1 MSHPLRI
8 FASLISVQEDAAG
21 IVPAIPGSVWEVDVI
36 REGWSANGVYYSR
49 QNLEQLCVILEG
61 APVQY
66 YGWDPKG
73 KAGHIPQ
80 SERVALTGTDTYG
93 PAANQG
99 GVLKNLRVVD
109 DGRAVVRGYFAVTHP
124 VLQEQLARHDSMQLG
139 RPPMGLSIDARA
151 QTSLGVAEGRSGVLP
166 TEFAAALE
174 VTVVTTPAAGGGL
187 RRLVASAEEK
197 EDEKMSGLLKWLNAR
212 RAKRNQ
218 LGYEQINQA
227 ALQEAVN
234 CIQESGLCDSTVLG
248 LAIEWINSG
257 KTEEAVQLLEKM
269 ISVESSDPVLM
280 EALVTKRRSIAADEA
295 STVQEAQQILN
306 NLRVMECGA
315 VLNTRLQE
323 AKLPQQAEDALR
335 KRFGGRVFEATE
347 LQEAVMEL
355 KNIIAATAPA
365 PVIAQQPRV
374 QMGVGAV
381 ERHQAAWD
389 VIFGYDHHASD
400 SKLSE
405 NDKKMRDDITR
416 SGRMARPSAL
426 FEEWYDSSL
435 PNRVGPHAVLHEAT
449 SADYPNILSTSMEKR
464 MLQVY
469 SSIPDLSDQLVS
481 VVPDIQNFKT
491 QSRLTMGGFGDLPTV
506 AESDST
512 DYPTLQRPS
521 EQTTTYS
528 LNKRGGLFPITWEMM
543 MNDDIGV
550 FRNLPVL
557 LGKAARTKKMKF
569 VYGLVIGGKALTGP
583 NVDTTYDGLTL
594 FHASHGNLGTSA
606 LSQSTLY
613 TARQAIRNQRQFH
626 RATTLGAGYTLA
638 ATTLTLASTAGI
650 GAGDFIQVEAEIFRV
665 TSVASATVVNVAIAQ
680 CGTANAAHSNGAAAT
695 ILADAIAVDKLY
707 LVVPPELEG
716 TAYQIL
722 NAEWLPGG
730 NNNDANPLYSDMKAG
745 RMVVQSVNSIYLQ
758 GDVNNWYL
766 KADES
771 QVPGIE
777 FGYLRGQVL
786 PTIEVQDAPTV
797 GNMFARDV
805 VTYKLRHVYGGA
817 QVDWRGAYG
826 AIVP

>member
-1 MSHPLRI
+1 MKVHPIRI
-8 FASLISVQEDAAG
+8 LASLSPIQEDCQ
-21 IVPAIPGSVWEVDVI
+21 IVPAVAGSVWECDVI
-36 REGWSANGVYYSR
+36 REGWSKNGVYYSR
-49 QNLEQLCVILEG
+49 ESLQQLLPLLEG

-66 YGWDPKG
+66 YGWGSTKS
-73 KAGHIPQ
+73 GHIPQ
-80 SERVALTGTDTYG
+80 SARIEATGTDENG

-99 GVLKNLRVVD
+99 GVLANLCIADV
-109 DGRAVVRGYFAVTHP
+109 DGRAVIRGYFVATHP
-124 VLQEQLARHDSMQLG
+124 ILQEQLARHSSMGLG

-151 QTSLGVAEGRSGVLP
+151 NTTMGIAEGRAGIVPS
-166 TEFAAALE
+166 EFTAALE

-187 RRLVASAEEK
+187 RRLVASSDEEEEK
-197 EDEKMSGLLKWLNAR
+197 VSKLLIWLNAR
-212 RAKRNQ
+212 RAKRN
-218 LGYEQINQA
+218 LSGLSQINTQV
-227 ALQEAVN
+227 LQEAVTE
-234 CIQESGLCDSTVLG
+234 IQESGLCESTVLS
-248 LAIEWINSG
+248 LAIEWINGG

-269 ISVESSDPVLM
+269 ISVESSAPM

-295 STVQEAQQILN
+295 PTVTQEAEQILR

-315 VLNTRLQE
+315 QLNARLQE
-323 AKLPQQAEDALR
+323 AKLPAQAEESLR
-335 KRFGGRVFEATE
+335 KRFSGRVFEATE

-355 KNIIAATAPA
+355 KNIIAATQPA
-365 PVIAQQPRV
+365 PQVSQQPRSV
-374 QMGVGAV
+374 SMGIGPV
-381 ERHQAAWD
+381 ERHRAAWD
-389 VIFGYDHHASD
+389 VIFGYDHRAADCTLSD
-400 SKLSE
+400 AEKQL
-405 NDKKMRDDITR
+405 RTDITR
-416 SGRMARPSAL
+416 NGRMARPSVL
-426 FEEWYDSSL
+426 VEEWFDASS
-435 PNRVGPHAVLHEAT
+435 PTVVGPNAILHEAT

-469 SSIPDLSDQLVS
+469 NAIPDLSDQLVT
-481 VVPDIQNFKT
+481 VVTDIQNFKT
-491 QSRLTMGGFGDLPTV
+491 QSRLTMGGFGDIPTV
-506 AESDST
+506 SESDST
-512 DYPTLQRPS
+512 DYPTLQKPA

-528 LNKRGGLFPITWEMM
+528 LTKRGGLFPITWEMM
-543 MNDDIGV
+543 MNDDIGQLRS
-550 FRNLPVL
+550 FPQL
-557 LGKAARTKKMKF
+557 LAKAAKAKKMKF

-613 TARQAIRNQRQFH
+613 AGRQAIRNQRQYH
-626 RATTLGAGYTLA
+626 RATTLGGSYTTT
-638 ATTLTLASTAGI
+638 ATTLTLASTTGI
-650 GAGDFIQVEAEIFRV
+650 GAGDFIQVDAEIFRV

-680 CGTANAAHSNGAAAT
+680 CGTTNANHSNGATAT
-695 ILADAIAVDKLY
+695 ILADGIAADRFQ

-730 NNNDANPLYSDMKAG
+730 NNNDANPLYSDFKAG
-745 RMVVQSVNSIYLQ
+745 RIIVQAVNSIYLQ

-786 PTIEVQDAPTV
+786 PEILVQDAPLV
-797 GNMFARDV
+797 GNMFSRDV